1 MRVMVIGGNG
11 FLGAHIVR
19 QLVEKAH
26 TVSVFDISP
35 INRLNDDIA
44 ANFVHVQGDVTEPA
58 AIISAVKEHAVEYV
72 VHLASMVTLASQM
85 QARWPTMGRLL
96 KKVPFTSPSR

>member
-35 INRLNDDIA
+35 MNRLNADIA
-44 ANFVHVQGDVTEPA
+44 ANFVYVQGDVTDPA
-58 AIISAVKEHAVEYV
+58 AIISVVKEKGVEYI
-72 VHLASMVTLASQM
+72 VHLASLSY
-85 QARWPTMGRLL
+85 
-96 KKVPFTSPSR
+96 FTSMEIRLR

>member
-26 TVSVFDISP
+26 AVSAFDISP
-35 INRLNDDIA
+35 ETSLLQCRHGQNR
-44 ANFVHVQGDVTEPA
+44 H
-58 AIISAVKEHAVEYV
+58 HA
-72 VHLASMVTLASQM
+72 
-85 QARWPTMGRLL
+85 
-96 KKVPFTSPSR
+96 